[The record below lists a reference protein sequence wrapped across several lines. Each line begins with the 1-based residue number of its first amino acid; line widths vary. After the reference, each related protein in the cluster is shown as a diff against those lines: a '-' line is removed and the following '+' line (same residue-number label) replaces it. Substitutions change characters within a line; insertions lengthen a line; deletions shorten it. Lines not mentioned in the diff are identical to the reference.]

1 VPDRAIWLDTE
12 TCPEEQVELL
22 AFFDNNNDV
31 FAWSTSNLVGVS
43 RDVIKHRR
51 QVNPNGKPEKEK
63 L

>member
-31 FAWSTSNLVGVS
+31 FAWSTPNLVGVS

-51 QVNPNGKPEKEK
+51 QVNPNGKPKKEK